1 MFEAPYIIRMNI
13 RRYQELLKFCAVDDE
28 RRPTVTKLLAEAQV
42 QLPLAVAEN
51 SGTRAAVPHEQ
62 RGVGKHPGFMG
73 IEAGGEHARRSS
85 KTARRS
91 R

>member
-13 RRYQELLKFCAVDDE
+13 RRYQELLKFCAIDDE

-51 SGTRAAVPHEQ
+51 SD
-62 RGVGKHPGFMG
+62 RGQHPGFH
-73 IEAGGEHARRSS
+73 EHRGGRRAWARV
-85 KTARRS
+85 
-91 R
+91 